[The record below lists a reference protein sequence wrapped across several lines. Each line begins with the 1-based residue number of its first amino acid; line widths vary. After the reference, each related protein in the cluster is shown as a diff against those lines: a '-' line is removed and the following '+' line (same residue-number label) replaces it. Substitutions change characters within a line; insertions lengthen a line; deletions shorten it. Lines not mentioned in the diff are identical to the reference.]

1 MKTRYLF
8 LTLAGAAAL
17 AFSSCSLDED
27 LSVISTP
34 DNFFRKP
41 MECESVVNSCY
52 ISMKSIYTYTYL
64 IATECCTDLAYC
76 PSGTLDARLDI
87 SPAIPRFGQTVWNN
101 CYTGIARCNFAVTGI
116 ENSKT
121 AFVDKEGNVDV
132 NNAKRIRLLGEA
144 KILRAFYYYTLTSF
158 FGDVPFYFDDVA
170 DLETL
175 DRIGQLG
182 RMSAVETRKA
192 CIQDLEEIAP
202 LLPQT
207 RTSEN
212 EEQRLGAAVA
222 WTLIAKMSL
231 WNATKDVEGDPE
243 MWYNKALGALR
254 KVEEIYGDL
263 ADYDLEANMLWRN
276 KNRLESIMEIQHT
289 YTQGG
294 LDYTAN
300 AAAICMPTP
309 HTANSSIYDG
319 VEVDLLGPDA
329 TAWAA
334 MRPNMYFCQGLQT
347 KLGPD
352 QRKNLNMAWSYEG
365 REFKNVSG
373 RPWMGPKF
381 WCPGMYQTKD
391 SNNYPVFR
399 YADTILMIAECLNE
413 LNQDEEAVRYLNM
426 TRSRAGLKDYV
437 FRTHVRLQ
445 DEIRCERARELIGE
459 FQRKFDLVR
468 WGIWYEATLSNNDYQ
483 TLKDNI
489 LPCHEYYPIPDQ
501 EVVKSKGALDN
512 KAYAKYGL

>member
-8 LTLAGAAAL
+8 LTLAGALAL
-17 AFSSCSLDED
+17 SSCSLKED

-34 DNFFRKP
+34 DNFFRKH

-52 ISMKSIYTYTYL
+52 IPMKGIYTYAYL

-76 PSGTLDARLDI
+76 PSGTLDAHLDI

-101 CYTGIARCNFAVTGI
+101 GYSGVARCNFAIQGI

-121 AFVDKEGNVDV
+121 AYVDKEGNVDEK
-132 NNAKRIRLLGEA
+132 NADRLRLLGEA
-144 KILRAFYYYTLTSF
+144 KVLRAFYYYTLTSF
-158 FGDVPFYFDDVA
+158 FGDVPFYFDDVS

-192 CIQDLEEIAP
+192 CIEDLEGIAP

-207 RTSEN
+207 RTSDN
-212 EEQRLGAAVA
+212 TDQRLGAAVA

-231 WNATKDVEGDPE
+231 WNATKDVEANSQ
-243 MWYNKALGALR
+243 MWYEKALGALR
-254 KVEEIYGDL
+254 RVEAIYGDL
-263 ADYDLEANMLWRN
+263 SQYDLEENMLWRN
-276 KNRLESIMEIQHT
+276 KNTPESIMEIQHS

-294 LDYTAN
+294 LVYTSN
-300 AAAICMPTP
+300 AACICMPTP
-309 HTANSSIYDG
+309 HANNSSTYDG
-319 VEVDLLGPDA
+319 VEVDILGPSA

-334 MRPNMYFCQGLQT
+334 MRPNLYFCQGLQT

-352 QRKNLNMAWSYEG
+352 KRKLYNMAWEYNG
-365 REFKNVSG
+365 RTFNSVNS

-381 WCPGMYQTKD
+381 WCPNMYQTSD
-391 SNNYPVFR
+391 GNNYPVFR

-413 LNQDEEAVRYLNM
+413 LNQDEEAVKYVNM
-426 TRSRAGLKDYV
+426 TRNRAGLKDYV
-437 FRTHVRLQ
+437 FRTHARLQ

-468 WGIWYEATLSNNDYQ
+468 WGIWYEATLANNDYAQ
-483 TLKDNI
+483 IQNHI

-501 EVVKSKGALDN
+501 EVVKSKGNLDN